1 MNAAS
6 HLRLDIKLILDP
18 MEFTASTRFPE
29 IGGTFPPL
37 PRTIAGLEA
46 QGVSLR
52 DVGQALVRNSP
63 YFRPGTDGGDD
74 DAALNDDVPQDR
86 WAGLR
91 TRDDMRAEVNAGR
104 PNAAWRA

>member
-1 MNAAS
+1 
-6 HLRLDIKLILDP
+6 

-74 DAALNDDVPQDR
+74 DAALNDDVPEDR
-86 WAGLR
+86 WPGLR
-91 TRDDMRAEVNAGR
+91 TRDDMRAEVNGGR
-104 PNAAWRA
+104 PTNSRLA

>member
-1 MNAAS
+1 
-6 HLRLDIKLILDP
+6 

-52 DVGQALVRNSP
+52 NVGQALVRNSP

-91 TRDDMRAEVNAGR
+91 TRDDMRDEVNARR
-104 PNAAWRA
+104 PNVARRA